1 MDAIISLRDY
11 INRRDEIES
20 IKIRTFCRLMKMVS
34 EAIEKEQR
42 PIIKINLDDIKINI
56 TNGEIILS
64 DDLFKDP
71 ELDKTIVGFNTGI
84 SLIADRKA
92 SQEQKSVAFALM
104 VLGWYYNEDGSAII
118 NDLDVLENFDLY
130 ISKVPSWLH
139 DFFINIF
146 RKMDYNMSFA
156 DYYKI
161 NFIDKIEKDIKEAF
175 APYKLN
181 EEQFRRISSLV
192 AKETNR
198 MIKEG
203 DLNV

>member
-161 NFIDKIEKDIKEAF
+161 NFIDKIEKDYDNDKS
-175 APYKLN
+175 K
-181 EEQFRRISSLV
+181 
-192 AKETNR
+192 
-198 MIKEG
+198 
-203 DLNV
+203 